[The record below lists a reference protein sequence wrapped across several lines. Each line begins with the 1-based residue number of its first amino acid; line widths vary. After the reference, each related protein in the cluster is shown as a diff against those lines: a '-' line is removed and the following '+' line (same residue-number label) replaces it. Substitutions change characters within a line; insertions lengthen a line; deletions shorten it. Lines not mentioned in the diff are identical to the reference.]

1 MMGVERNLGSGAFQ
15 WSSPPVVQKVQMGVI
30 GSRVFHE
37 LVPEGRVAEAIKPP
51 KVPGDE
57 RRTLFLL
64 PFSYISQ
71 VCIMI
76 SRFCVWIKFYFDF
89 YGRLFT
95 ILLILFRF
103 PRILCCSG
111 IKGRPED
118 SNGQVS
124 SPPDSL

>member
-1 MMGVERNLGSGAFQ
+1 M
-15 WSSPPVVQKVQMGVI
+15 SSCLKAEWRKLLKPQKYLETNEEHY
-30 GSRVFHE
+30 FFYHF
-37 LVPEGRVAEAIKPP
+37 
-51 KVPGDE
+51 
-57 RRTLFLL
+57 RTFLK
-64 PFSYISQ
+64 
-71 VCIMI
+71 VCIMN
-76 SRFCVWIKFYFDF
+76 SRFCVWTIFYFDF

-124 SPPDSL
+124 SPLTVCLTTENSFVLQIKVTSDLRKSSILQSILDKRSC